1 MCFSAGASITAG
13 VLLCF
18 AGTETLRK
26 VHKPSQ
32 IAFASIP
39 LFFAFQQFSE
49 GIVWLTIPHKEY
61 AVLQALATY
70 TFLVMAQFIWP
81 ILVPLS
87 VLLMERN
94 RTRKKILWSLLL
106 VGASVSFY
114 YLYCLIVYHAHAEI
128 SFMHINYKSNF
139 QNPFSDVPTA
149 IYLVATLAPV
159 FVSSVKRAYMLGIII
174 GLSAVVSVV
183 FFTECLIS
191 IWCFFAA
198 VVSFIVFYT
207 IRESHRTFH
216 SQR

>member
-1 MCFSAGASITAG
+1 
-13 VLLCF
+13 
-18 AGTETLRK
+18 
-26 VHKPSQ
+26 
-32 IAFASIP
+32 
-39 LFFAFQQFSE
+39 
-49 GIVWLTIPHKEY
+49 
-61 AVLQALATY
+61 
-70 TFLVMAQFIWP
+70 
-81 ILVPLS
+81 
-87 VLLMERN
+87 
-94 RTRKKILWSLLL
+94 
-106 VGASVSFY
+106 
-114 YLYCLIVYHAHAEI
+114 
-128 SFMHINYKSNF
+128 MHINYKSNF